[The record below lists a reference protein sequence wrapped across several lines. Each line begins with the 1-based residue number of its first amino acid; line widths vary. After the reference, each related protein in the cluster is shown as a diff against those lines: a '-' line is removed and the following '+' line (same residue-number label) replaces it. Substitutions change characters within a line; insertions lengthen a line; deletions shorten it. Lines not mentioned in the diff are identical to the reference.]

1 MSNVRVVDIINRVS
15 TIVVDTT
22 KTRWPNDELLNWF
35 NDAVMAVVN
44 RRPDANIANAP
55 FITEPAKSKQVI
67 PSDGLRLIDVVYN
80 TITGTPIRK
89 APRNQLD
96 DQVVNWHKSI
106 GNTVLNYVFDERD
119 PKTFY
124 IYPQPASAASI
135 EIIYSVA
142 PAPVAI
148 SNFDSDNTTLP
159 IDDSYL
165 NPIVDFMLHRAY
177 SKDADYAANAARAT
191 QHYQVFLSELGEK
204 FQVDGSYNPKN
215 NRAKTNG

>member
-1 MSNVRVVDIINRVS
+1 MSNVRVVDIISRVS

-22 KTRWPNDELLNWF
+22 KTRWPAEELLDWF

-55 FITEPAKSKQVI
+55 FITAPALSKQTI
-67 PSDGLRLIDVVYN
+67 PADGLRLIDIVYN
-80 TITGTPIRK
+80 TVTGTPIRK

-96 DQVVNWHKSI
+96 DQVVNWHKSA

-124 IYPQPASAASI
+124 IYPQPTSASSI

-142 PAPVAI
+142 PAPIVITDFVA
-148 SNFDSDNTTLP
+148 DSTTLP

-177 SKDADYAANAARAT
+177 SKDADYAANAQRAT

-204 FQVDGSYNPKN
+204 FQVDGTYNPKN
-215 NRAKTNG
+215 NRGKT